1 MAENVNSSMTPEID
15 YKAEFERMKG
25 ELETARD
32 TINKV
37 SSENAEY
44 KKRNRELLSKE
55 GQKEADQE
63 AREARYKEIERENNL
78 YKVKER
84 LSKSITDEKTLNK
97 LANLYADVKV
107 EEAIDLTNAYIAESK
122 VELEKEIQA
131 KLMQQNAEPTA
142 PNGTANPLTKAEIMQ
157 IADPEARQKAIQ
169 ENVNLFI

>member
-1 MAENVNSSMTPEID
+1 MAENVNSTTTPEID
-15 YKAEFERMKG
+15 YKAEFERIKG
-25 ELETARD
+25 ELDEAKN
-32 TINKV
+32 TISKV
-37 SSENAEY
+37 SSEAADY

-84 LSKSITDEKTLNK
+84 LAKSITDEKTLNK
-97 LANLYADVKV
+97 LANLYADGKV
-107 EEAIDLTNAYIAESK
+107 EEAIDLTNTYIAESK

-142 PNGTANPLTKAEIMQ
+142 PSGTAKTLTKAEIMQ

>member
-1 MAENVNSSMTPEID
+1 MAENENSTMTTAID

-63 AREARYKEIERENNL
+63 AREAHYKEIERENNL

-84 LSKSITDEKTLNK
+84 LAKSITDEKTLNK
-97 LANLYADVKV
+97 LANLYADGKV
-107 EEAIDLTNAYIAESK
+107 EEAIDLTNTYIAESK

-142 PNGTANPLTKAEIMQ
+142 PNGTAKSLTKAEIMQ